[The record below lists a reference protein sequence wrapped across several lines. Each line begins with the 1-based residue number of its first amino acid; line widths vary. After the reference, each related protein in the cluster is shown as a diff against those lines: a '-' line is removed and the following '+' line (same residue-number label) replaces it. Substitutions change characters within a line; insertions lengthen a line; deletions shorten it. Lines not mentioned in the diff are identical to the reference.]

1 MALSESVSNSL
12 KDAESSLRNALAY
25 AARGERPIVC
35 HQIAK
40 MISEITHI
48 MDFDGIMDQMEDHIE
63 ELKDKD

>member
-1 MALSESVSNSL
+1 
-12 KDAESSLRNALAY
+12 
-25 AARGERPIVC
+25 
-35 HQIAK
+35 

>member
-25 AARGERPIVC
+25 AARGERPMVC
-35 HQIAK
+35 NQIAK
-40 MISEITHI
+40 MIGDISHI
-48 MDFDGIMDQMEDHIE
+48 ADFDGMLDTIDNHLE

>member
-12 KDAESSLRNALAY
+12 KDAESSLRNALAF
-25 AARGERPIVC
+25 AARCERPIVC

-40 MISEITHI
+40 MISDISHI
-48 MDFDGIMDQMEDHIE
+48 ADFDGMLDNIDSHLE